1 MRPPAADWSWLVLE
15 SEKRHSIPEV
25 FERLSTREI
34 YGEYGPYEVWLQG
47 GREDKR
53 NVSAKSRW
61 SRGKNSAP
69 ALGRIRKYHNLNCI
83 DIYTS
88 HLRVCLSL
96 SEKSTSNIDASSVS
110 INCPAELR
118 LYTLGSWAHL
128 EGAHRTGGIFDAMT
142 MNPSESANT
151 NTTARSKLVQVTSRR
166 VRMIQYLQVRLAAEL
181 FGNTEGSTAIR
192 YIAKANHCRSLKGRS
207 RVAG

>member
-1 MRPPAADWSWLVLE
+1 MRLPRSSSRVEYFRKLK
-15 SEKRHSIPEV
+15 KRGGIPEV
-25 FERLSTREI
+25 FGILSTREF
-34 YGEYGPYEVWLQG
+34 YGEYEPYVVWVQG

-69 ALGRIRKYHNLNCI
+69 ALGRSIRKYHNLNCI

-96 SEKSTSNIDASSVS
+96 SEKYTSNIDASSVS
-110 INCPAELR
+110 INCPAELW

-151 NTTARSKLVQVTSRR
+151 NTTARSKLV
-166 VRMIQYLQVRLAAEL
+166 
-181 FGNTEGSTAIR
+181 
-192 YIAKANHCRSLKGRS
+192 
-207 RVAG
+207 